1 MIVLTAL
8 DNIVGWANGYIW
20 GVGMLVLIVASGVY
34 FTVRLGFFQF
44 AHFRDM
50 WGRIFEK
57 GDSESGI
64 SSFAS
69 FCTTMAMRV
78 GTGNVAGVAVAIYL
92 GGPGAMFWMIVAGM
106 TNSAVCFAECTL
118 AQLYKIRVDG
128 AYRGG
133 GAYCAEKGLGWKKY
147 GTFMALVMMVGTAV
161 FMPAAATYTICD
173 AFHTATGLPMA
184 CISAAVAVLL
194 FITVIGGIKRIS
206 AIASAIVPFMTAIY
220 LGITLVILV
229 INFDKI
235 PSLIS
240 NVVSCAFG
248 MNAIFGGT
256 IGIAIQQGVQ
266 RGTFS
271 SASGMGE
278 ASPTAAA
285 AETSHPIKQG
295 MANAAGVWLDTVIV
309 CTCTGLMLL
318 LTDCFNTKAG
328 YIGTGSTQLPALAEA
343 GTNGVIF
350 VQLAASTVL
359 GGFAHIFIAIM
370 LLLFSF
376 TCLISYY
383 YEAETAAMYLF
394 QKPNQEKIRKVITKI
409 MQFGMP
415 VLVFCWGIIESG
427 TAWNLSDLALGGC
440 TWINML
446 VVWMLFPK
454 CVALYKDY
462 QSQMKAGKDPY
473 YDPNKLSWKGV
484 DVDLWTGINA
494 KRIDAEK
501 VKK

>member
-1 MIVLTAL
+1 MLAML
-8 DNIVGWANGYIW
+8 DNAVNWANNYIW
-20 GVGMLVLIVASGVY
+20 GVGMLVLIVGSGLY
-34 FTVRLGFFQF
+34 FSARLGFFQF
-44 AHFRDM
+44 VHFKDM
-50 WGRIFEK
+50 WSRIIDK

-64 SSFAS
+64 SAFAS
-69 FCTTMAMRV
+69 FCTTMAMRI

-92 GGPGAMFWMIVAGM
+92 GGPGAMFWMILAGM

-133 GAYCAEKGLGWKKY
+133 GAYCAERGLGWKAY
-147 GTFMALVMMVGTAV
+147 GTFMALVMMIGTAI

-184 CISAAVAVLL
+184 IISAAVALLL
-194 FITVIGGIKRIS
+194 FITVLGGIKRIS
-206 AIASAIVPFMTAIY
+206 AIASAIVPFMTVIY

-229 INFDKI
+229 LNIGKV
-235 PSLIS
+235 PALIS
-240 NVVSCAFG
+240 QVVSCAFG
-248 MNAIFGGT
+248 VNAVFGGT
-256 IGIAIQQGVQ
+256 IGIAIQQGVK

-278 ASPTAAA
+278 ASPTSAA

-295 MANAAGVWLDTVIV
+295 MANAAGVWLDTVVV
-309 CTCTGLMLL
+309 CTCTGLLLL

-328 YIGTGSTQLPALAEA
+328 YIGSGSAQLPALAEA

-350 VQLAASTVL
+350 VQLAAATVL
-359 GGFAHIFIAIM
+359 GDFANIFIAIM

-394 QKPNQEKIRKVITKI
+394 QKPEQEKIRKIITKI

-415 VLVFCWGIIESG
+415 ILVFFWGIIESG

-446 VVWMLFPK
+446 MVWFLFPK
-454 CVALYKDY
+454 CIALYKDY
-462 QSQMKAGKDPY
+462 EAQMKAGKDPY
-473 YDPNKLSWKGV
+473 YDPNKMSWKGV
-484 DVDLWTGINA
+484 DVALWNEINA
-494 KRIDAEK
+494 KKIEADK
-501 VKK
+501 VSK